1 MTALLS
7 LLVACDGSG
16 DHHPTD
22 DTGDSE
28 AALDLAPS
36 LSADVS
42 LVEGALGGELLV
54 TLTVDDEDPEGV
66 TLEAVLADDLVSGD
80 LDGSV
85 WVGTAGS
92 EVGTS
97 SLTFTATDA
106 GGQTATLELP
116 VEVYA
121 ARTWTGLMV
130 LQGPTDEVLGLDMGV
145 SSEGWTFAGGYAGT
159 SAIASGLE
167 PDGTMTWTAYYAAD
181 SEIGRGVAYD
191 EATGTT
197 ALSSQ
202 KRVSGSNQ
210 GAPLVGLDDS
220 GGEAW
225 RASDAYY
232 VSSGYTAGYYVAA
245 RDGVVVQAG
254 PFLDTGAGVSGAWGR
269 LIDAADGSD
278 LGAPIAFSAHA
289 TAESHVGGVSLMDD
303 GKVLGAGWAMV
314 DFNTGAAASTRR
326 GWVQVSVAGQ
336 QIPAVWAALEA
347 DGADVLARH
356 AIQLGGGEVV
366 VVGETTGELAQ
377 PLGGTRDAFI
387 RLYDASGTELW
398 TAQWG
403 SSAENTL
410 LRVAEGHDGAI
421 YAVGSQGYDAGS
433 STDGE
438 MVVLRYELDGTET
451 WRTALAGD
459 GAVRGRSV
467 AFSGRDVVVAG
478 LSSAD
483 MPDHGLIHAGG
494 TWDSFIARLSVD
506 GELQ

>member
-42 LVEGALGGELLV
+42 LGEGALGGELLV

-116 VEVYA
+116 VVVYA

-289 TAESHVGGVSLMDD
+289 TAS
-303 GKVLGAGWAMV
+303 
-314 DFNTGAAASTRR
+314 RR
-326 GWVQVSVAGQ
+326 S
-336 QIPAVWAALEA
+336 
-347 DGADVLARH
+347 
-356 AIQLGGGEVV
+356 
-366 VVGETTGELAQ
+366 
-377 PLGGTRDAFI
+377 
-387 RLYDASGTELW
+387 
-398 TAQWG
+398 
-403 SSAENTL
+403 
-410 LRVAEGHDGAI
+410 
-421 YAVGSQGYDAGS
+421 AGS
-433 STDGE
+433 STCSKTRSPSASRWRRRRRRELRRFLPRRVTKSPVPRRPVRSMVQVPSVGSAAWATSCTASSGE
-438 MVVLRYELDGTET
+438 SWSRSGSWTTSMSCQDRSSCHAAQVAPTGSTPARMV
-451 WRTALAGD
+451 
-459 GAVRGRSV
+459 GAS
-467 AFSGRDVVVAG
+467 
-478 LSSAD
+478 
-483 MPDHGLIHAGG
+483 
-494 TWDSFIARLSVD
+494 
-506 GELQ
+506 